1 KDLAASGPTTMK
13 FWHKF
18 HSREVETLER
28 SETSPDR
35 LNLFLAQLEQ
45 AKLRGARLA
54 VEATLLLEN

>member
-1 KDLAASGPTTMK
+1 MK

-35 LNLFLAQLEQ
+35 LNLLLAQLEQ